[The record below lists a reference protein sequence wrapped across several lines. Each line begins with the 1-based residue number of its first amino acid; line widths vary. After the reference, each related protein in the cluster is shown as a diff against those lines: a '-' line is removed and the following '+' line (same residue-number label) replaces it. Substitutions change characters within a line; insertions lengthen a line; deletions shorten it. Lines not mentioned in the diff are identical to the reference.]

1 MSQDNQDFTLA
12 NLLYYA
18 NNLEQIVCNYAKYDV
33 LRRKNYE
40 RKIQNLAQ
48 LSIDKGL
55 DIDDIVKEINQE
67 KKNEKIKEKVR
78 MPNKNENNIKEIEIE
93 NISSQIFC
101 EDFHNNLYQYLK
113 RKKES
118 LKISNLF
125 NNNNSKNNYN
135 TNNNKYKIEQNNS
148 YDSKKN
154 TVYIPVESSKTNVK
168 TLGKKRKSK

>member
-1 MSQDNQDFTLA
+1 MTSNA
-12 NLLYYA
+12 
-18 NNLEQIVCNYAKYDV
+18 
-33 LRRKNYE
+33 
-40 RKIQNLAQ
+40 
-48 LSIDKGL
+48 
-55 DIDDIVKEINQE
+55 EINKANDDGKIIDVHKIPPNNFDIQLLNKIIGDYLKHKFIKE
-67 KKNEKIKEKVR
+67 KKNEKIKEKVGK
-78 MPNKNENNIKEIEIE
+78 PNKNENNIKEIEIE

-135 TNNNKYKIEQNNS
+135 TNNNKYKIEQSNS

-154 TVYIPVESSKTNVK
+154 TVYIPAESSKTNVK